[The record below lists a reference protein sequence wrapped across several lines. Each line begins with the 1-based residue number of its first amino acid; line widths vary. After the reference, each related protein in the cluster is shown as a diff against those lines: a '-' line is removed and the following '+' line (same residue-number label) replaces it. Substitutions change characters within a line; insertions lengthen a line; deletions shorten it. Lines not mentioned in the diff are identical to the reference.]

1 MRSSYLLRSLFL
13 GAVLFALLA
22 ELGAGVFLLREAA
35 GATPQTE
42 ATPPQPPGV
51 AKKPLDVVLALD
63 NSGSMRQSDPK
74 GLLME
79 VVAAFA
85 LRLPPDARLGIVGF
99 DEKVQGVLSLTGVN
113 APDFKGQVVQGLARI
128 DYRGKRTDIPAGVER
143 ALYELREQGR
153 PEAERVIVVLTD
165 GVVDLGNPAKDL
177 ERARWLRE
185 DLAREAKR
193 LGIRIFGIA
202 FTEGADFELMQSVGQ
217 TTGGTHFRVLSA
229 SDIPNLFD
237 RIAAKLLE
245 IAREPGTPKVEGPPS
260 SNWGPWVLAIGA
272 LLLCGIVAVLAMR
285 RSRSESRIV
294 PVPAATLRLCDDKT
308 SHQPYRLAKPVT
320 RIGRESAANDIVIPH
335 DTVSSQHAE
344 IVFREGAF
352 YLRDLRSRNGTFV
365 NGKQISHPEEAREV
379 ILRSRDRI
387 RFDAYEY
394 EFTLDALAGAAQTQL
409 AGPAADQPPEDLR
422 TKKKADMCPRHPAWK
437 ATELCTE
444 CQTAYCKSCMRA
456 KNGKLVCVA
465 CAEKA
470 ATPPS

>member
-1 MRSSYLLRSLFL
+1 MSCILPIGTLLIVFLWAGIGICGSS
-13 GAVLFALLA
+13 GAV
-22 ELGAGVFLLREAA
+22 GP
-35 GATPQTE
+35 TP
-42 ATPPQPPGV
+42 
-51 AKKPLDVVLALD
+51 KLLDVILALD

-74 GLLME
+74 GLLRE
-79 VVAAFA
+79 VVMAFA
-85 LRLPPDARLGIVGF
+85 LRLPANARLGIVGF
-99 DEKVQGVLSLTGVN
+99 DEKVQAVLGLTSVS
-113 APDFKGQVVQGLARI
+113 APGFREQVSQGLARI

-165 GVVDLGNPAKDL
+165 GVVDLGNPAKDI

-185 DLAREAKR
+185 DLAKEAKR
-193 LGIRIFGIA
+193 LGVRIFGIA

-245 IAREPGTPKVEGPPS
+245 IAREPGTPKVEGPSS
-260 SNWGPWVLAIGA
+260 SNWGPWVLAIVA
-272 LLLCGIVAVLAMR
+272 LLLCGIVAVLALR
-285 RSRSESRIV
+285 RSRAETPAV
-294 PVPAATLRLCDDKT
+294 PIPAATLRVCDDKT
-308 SHQPYRLAKPVT
+308 SHQPYRLTKPVT

-379 ILRSRDRI
+379 ILRARDRI

-394 EFTLDALAGAAQTQL
+394 EFTLEALAGAAQTRL
-409 AGPAADQPPEDLR
+409 AGPAAAQPPEDLR

-437 ATELCTE
+437 ATELCGE
-444 CQTAYCKSCMRA
+444 CQTAYCKQCMQERE
-456 KNGKLVCVA
+456 GKPICVA
-465 CAEKA
+465 CLEKTSNRSA
-470 ATPPS
+470 